1 MKRSDGGRDGR
12 RRLVLISS
20 LSAAEFA
27 TNRSF
32 TGNFH
37 SSPQYRQARATLMHD
52 IRQQYHDGPL
62 PYRVRIEILIYD
74 VEIDSDAPIKGIID
88 ALKRARVIEDD
99 DRVHVSGC
107 SCDHAEGGEGIRIS
121 LVEFP

>member
-1 MKRSDGGRDGR
+1 M
-12 RRLVLISS
+12 VVICSS

-37 SSPQYRQARATLMHD
+37 RSPQYLQARAILMHD

-62 PYRVRIEILIYD
+62 PYRVRIEILIFD
-74 VEIDSDAPIKGIID
+74 TDIDSDAPIKGIID

-99 DRVHVSGC
+99 DKAHVSEC
-107 SCDHAEGGEGIRIS
+107 SCDHAEGGEGIRIE
-121 LVEFP
+121 LVEFS